1 MRRDVPVLVG
11 AGGTDKT
18 FAWIARS
25 ADGWITTPRDDD
37 VVARVARLHEI
48 WHSAGREGAPRVVA
62 LDTRPDPDR
71 LAQWADGGVTDVVY
85 GLPDR
90 DASDIDGLPRPVA
103 RQARDARAGRMTAFV
118 PATRRRLNARQAETV
133 QRVTDAARA
142 ELRAVGF
149 DTLTVRSVAS
159 RAQVAPA
166 TAYTYFSSKNHL
178 VVELFWRRIN
188 ERTGHGTALPNAVDR
203 VVAVFD
209 DLAQFLA
216 AEPELAAAA
225 TVALLGTDPDVK
237 QLRRLIGVEIN
248 NRIAA
253 ALDDEGAPELL
264 DALSLA
270 WSGAMLQAGMGYSDY
285 AQMGVRLAAAT
296 RLIMRNQ
303 RA

>member
-1 MRRDVPVLVG
+1 
-11 AGGTDKT
+11 
-18 FAWIARS
+18 
-25 ADGWITTPRDDD
+25 
-37 VVARVARLHEI
+37 
-48 WHSAGREGAPRVVA
+48 
-62 LDTRPDPDR
+62 
-71 LAQWADGGVTDVVY
+71 
-85 GLPDR
+85 
-90 DASDIDGLPRPVA
+90 
-103 RQARDARAGRMTAFV
+103 MTAFV

-188 ERTGHGTALPNAVDR
+188 ERAGHGTALPNAVDR

-237 QLRRLIGVEIN
+237 QLRRLIGIEIN

-253 ALDDEGAPELL
+253 ALDDEAPGLL

-285 AQMGVRLAAAT
+285 ARMGVRLAAAT
-296 RLIMRNQ
+296 RLIMEDH

>member
-1 MRRDVPVLVG
+1 M
-11 AGGTDKT
+11 
-18 FAWIARS
+18 F
-25 ADGWITTPRDDD
+25 
-37 VVARVARLHEI
+37 E
-48 WHSAGREGAPRVVA
+48 
-62 LDTRPDPDR
+62 
-71 LAQWADGGVTDVVY
+71 
-85 GLPDR
+85 
-90 DASDIDGLPRPVA
+90 
-103 RQARDARAGRMTAFV
+103 
-118 PATRRRLNARQAETV
+118 
-133 QRVTDAARA
+133 
-142 ELRAVGF
+142 
-149 DTLTVRSVAS
+149 
-159 RAQVAPA
+159 
-166 TAYTYFSSKNHL
+166 
-178 VVELFWRRIN
+178 
-188 ERTGHGTALPNAVDR
+188 
-203 VVAVFD
+203 

-253 ALDDEGAPELL
+253 ALDDEAPEVL